1 MGFWGDLWDGVKSVA
16 SNVYNVVRKPVDW
29 IAGAGDTLKKI
40 PLIGKTLAG
49 IASPIT
55 SLAKTVQGGLDT
67 AKQVADVGKSL
78 GLQHGGMVPMRK
90 FYQA

>member
-1 MGFWGDLWDGVKSVA
+1 MGFWGDLWSGIKSVGT
-16 SNVYNVVRKPVDW
+16 SIYNTVRKPVDW

-40 PLIGKTLAG
+40 PVIGSALSTAL
-49 IASPIT
+49 SPVT
-55 SLAKTVQGGLDT
+55 GLAKSVQGGLDT

-78 GLQHGGMVPMRK
+78 GLQQGGMVPMKK